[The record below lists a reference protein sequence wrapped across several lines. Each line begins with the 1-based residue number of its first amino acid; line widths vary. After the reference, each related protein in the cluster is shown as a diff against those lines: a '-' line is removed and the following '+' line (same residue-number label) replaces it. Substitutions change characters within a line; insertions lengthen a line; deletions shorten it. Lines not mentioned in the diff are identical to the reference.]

1 MEFAGEIVN
10 KGERKSLTIEIA
22 RLYDYTEMNLTFQV
36 VRGQEDGPVLFLSAA
51 IHGDELNGTE
61 TIRRIL
67 AMDIFQDLKG
77 TVIAA
82 PIVNVYGFNTK
93 SRYLPDRRDLN
104 RCFPGND
111 DGSLASQL
119 ANVFIKEIVNKS
131 THGIDL
137 HTGAINRS
145 NLPQVRAFLD
155 GGENIRSMARDFGA
169 PVTMDEPLREGS
181 LREYC
186 SMADIPIILYEGG
199 EALRYSEKSI
209 QYAVDGILNV
219 MTGLGM
225 IDKQKTTH
233 IKSDDTRRMI
243 AASHWI
249 RAPQSGLLVSDKKL
263 GDMVE
268 ENDILG
274 HMTDAFNNV
283 RAEIISPAKG
293 IIIGATTTPL
303 LNQGDAAYH
312 IAYYG

>member
-1 MEFAGEIVN
+1 MEFAGISVE
-10 KGERKSLTIEIA
+10 KGERKIVNIEIA
-22 RLYDYTEMNLTFQV
+22 RLYDNTTMILPFEV
-36 VRGQEDGPVLFLSAA
+36 IRGREDGPVVFISSAL
-51 IHGDELNGTE
+51 HGDELNGTE
-61 TIRRIL
+61 TIRRL
-67 AMDIFQDLKG
+67 LEMDIFEHMKG
-77 TVIAA
+77 TIIAV

-104 RCFPGND
+104 RSFPGGPE
-111 DGSLASQL
+111 GSLASQL
-119 ANVFIKEIVNKS
+119 AHVFTTEIVDKC

-137 HTGAINRS
+137 HTGAVNRS
-145 NLPQVRAFLD
+145 NLPQIRACFD
-155 GGENIRSMARDFGA
+155 AGDIVQAMAKDFGA

-186 SMADIPIILYEGG
+186 YSKNIPVILYEGG
-199 EALRYSEKSI
+199 EALRYSEKAI
-209 QYAVDGILNV
+209 TYALDGIINV

-225 IDKQKTTH
+225 IEKL
-233 IKSDDTRRMI
+233 KSSHVQSNDTRRMI

-268 ENDILG
+268 EGDVLG
-274 HMTDAFNNV
+274 HMTDAFNHE
-283 RAEIISPAKG
+283 RAAIICSAKG

-303 LNQGDAAYH
+303 LNQGDATYH

>member
-1 MEFAGEIVN
+1 MEFAGISVE
-10 KGERKSLTIEIA
+10 KGERKIVNIEIA
-22 RLYDYTEMNLTFQV
+22 RLYDNTTMILPFEV
-36 VRGQEDGPVLFLSAA
+36 IRGREDGPVVFISSAL
-51 IHGDELNGTE
+51 HGDELNGTE
-61 TIRRIL
+61 TIRRL
-67 AMDIFQDLKG
+67 LEMDIFEHMKG
-77 TVIAA
+77 TIIAV

-104 RCFPGND
+104 RSFPGGPE
-111 DGSLASQL
+111 GSLASQL
-119 ANVFIKEIVNKS
+119 AHVFTTEIVDKC

-137 HTGAINRS
+137 HTGAVNRS
-145 NLPQVRAFLD
+145 NLPQIRACFD
-155 GGENIRSMARDFGA
+155 AGDVVQAMAKDFGA

-186 SMADIPIILYEGG
+186 YSKNIPVILYEGG
-199 EALRYSEKSI
+199 EALRYSEKAI
-209 QYAVDGILNV
+209 TYALDGIINV

-225 IDKQKTTH
+225 IEKL
-233 IKSDDTRRMI
+233 KSSHVQSNDTRRMI

-268 ENDILG
+268 EGDVLG
-274 HMTDAFNNV
+274 HMTDAFNHE
-283 RAEIISPAKG
+283 RAAIICSAKG

-303 LNQGDAAYH
+303 LNQGDATYH

>member
-1 MEFAGEIVN
+1 MEFAGISVE
-10 KGERKSLTIEIA
+10 KGERKIVNIEIA
-22 RLYDYTEMNLTFQV
+22 RLYDNTTMILPFEV
-36 VRGQEDGPVLFLSAA
+36 IRGREDGPVVFISSVL
-51 IHGDELNGTE
+51 HGDELNGTE
-61 TIRRIL
+61 TIRRL
-67 AMDIFQDLKG
+67 LEMDIFEHMKG
-77 TVIAA
+77 TIIAV

-104 RCFPGND
+104 RSFPGGPE
-111 DGSLASQL
+111 GSLASQL
-119 ANVFIKEIVNKS
+119 AHVFTTEIVDKC

-137 HTGAINRS
+137 HTGAVNRS
-145 NLPQVRAFLD
+145 NLPQIRACFD
-155 GGENIRSMARDFGA
+155 AGDVVQAMAKDFGA

-186 SMADIPIILYEGG
+186 FSKNIPVILYEGG
-199 EALRYSEKSI
+199 EALRYSEKAI
-209 QYAVDGILNV
+209 TYALDGIINV

-225 IDKQKTTH
+225 IEKL
-233 IKSDDTRRMI
+233 KSSHVQSNDTRRMI

-268 ENDILG
+268 EGDVLG
-274 HMTDAFNNV
+274 HMTDAFNHE
-283 RAEIISPAKG
+283 RAAIICSAKG

-303 LNQGDAAYH
+303 LNQGDATYH